1 MTALPAPSDADT
13 LALTVST
20 RPTTH
25 ALAQLLAVLH
35 SRGARVAQLSWRTDP
50 ASGWATV
57 TLVAALT
64 RTRHDHLRAA
74 IARLVDVVAVGSD
87 VVPPA
92 ELC

>member
-35 SRGARVAQLSWRTDP
+35 SRGARVA
-50 ASGWATV
+50 
-57 TLVAALT
+57 
-64 RTRHDHLRAA
+64 
-74 IARLVDVVAVGSD
+74 
-87 VVPPA
+87 
-92 ELC
+92 ELISR